1 MNQASFGVDRE
12 KLFDEFNRVVAETEK
27 LLKSAAG
34 AGGDSA
40 SAIQERIEQGL
51 AEAAALLE
59 KLRLDAVGQAR
70 AAARATDE
78 YVAENPWRAIGIAAA
93 VAGLAGL
100 VAGLLASRR

>member
-1 MNQASFGVDRE
+1 MSQASFGADRE

-27 LLKSAAG
+27 LLKTA
-34 AGGDSA
+34 AGGDA
-40 SAIQERIEQGL
+40 ANAAQEGVEQGI
-51 AEAAALLE
+51 AKAAALLE
-59 KLRLDAVGQAR
+59 KLRQEAVGQAS

-78 YVAENPWRAIGIAAA
+78 YVVENPWRAIGIAAA